1 MPILQTLRIN
11 GHHQAM
17 GSFFNVK
24 VFKTNSPTN
33 QRKVQSKNYFKY
45 KIIPN
50 KAQAAPKIY
59 DRLVNSKSL
68 NLFKPITNLKRPWEP
83 CEDEENTVTMG
94 APIECYMGTKHPQL
108 VRHKF
113 YQDLAKGDLLVGE
126 IISWR
131 RNIYELKFI
140 CMDGGQARLVS
151 NLSRAVKQSFFAKL
165 IMDK

>member
-1 MPILQTLRIN
+1 M
-11 GHHQAM
+11 
-17 GSFFNVK
+17 
-24 VFKTNSPTN
+24 
-33 QRKVQSKNYFKY
+33 
-45 KIIPN
+45 IPN

-151 NLSRAVKQSFFAKL
+151 CEDLMFSEN
-165 IMDK
+165 

>member
-1 MPILQTLRIN
+1 MYKNDLQ
-11 GHHQAM
+11 
-17 GSFFNVK
+17 
-24 VFKTNSPTN
+24 
-33 QRKVQSKNYFKY
+33 
-45 KIIPN
+45 

-68 NLFKPITNLKRPWEP
+68 NLFKPITNLKRPWEA
-83 CEDEENTVTMG
+83 CEDEEDTVTMG

-108 VRHKF
+108 VRYKF

-140 CMDGGQARLVS
+140 CMDGGQARMVS
-151 NLSRAVKQSFFAKL
+151 FGVFGVFYTFMGFFLDDFCA
-165 IMDK
+165 IPNF